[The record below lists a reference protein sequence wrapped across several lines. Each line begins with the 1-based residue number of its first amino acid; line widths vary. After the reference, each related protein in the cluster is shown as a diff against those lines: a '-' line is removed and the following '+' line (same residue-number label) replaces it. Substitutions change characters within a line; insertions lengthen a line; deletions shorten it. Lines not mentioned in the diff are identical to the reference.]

1 VTRVTKSGEAP
12 ATWLFDFDG
21 TLVDSV
27 ELILDSLRHTTRTVL
42 GRVVP
47 DDVLRAR
54 VGRPLAEHMR
64 ELDAERA
71 DDLVAVYREHNMR
84 RHADLLRP
92 YPGVAAMLAGLR
104 GRRARVG
111 IVTSKMRPAVDA
123 GMALVPLGEFDA
135 IVTCEDTD
143 RHKPDPAPVLR
154 GLELLDA
161 DPGTTATPSA
171 SRRRRNSVSPPPN
184 DFPEWATTATPVTNA
199 LRSGR
204 ATSLERR
211 PDLRR
216 PARCHHARCQH
227 GRGRWCR
234 CRHHRDVVRRR

>member
-1 VTRVTKSGEAP
+1 MTRVTKSGEAP

-92 YPGVAAMLAGLR
+92 YPGVAEMLAGLR

-154 GLELLDA
+154 GLELLGA
-161 DPGTTATPSA
+161 EPETT
-171 SRRRRNSVSPPPN
+171 VYVGDSPY
-184 DFPEWATTATPVTNA
+184 DVQA
-199 LRSGR
+199 GR
-204 ATSLERR
+204 AAGVRTAAALWGAFPAAVLRAEQPDRELAR
-211 PDLRR
+211 PEEAL
-216 PARCHHARCQH
+216 A
-227 GRGRWCR
+227 W
-234 CRHHRDVVRRR
+234 

>member
-1 VTRVTKSGEAP
+1 MTRVTKSGDAP

-92 YPGVAAMLAGLR
+92 YPGVAEMLAGLR

-154 GLELLDA
+154 GLELLGA
-161 DPGTTATPSA
+161 EPETT
-171 SRRRRNSVSPPPN
+171 VYVGDSPY
-184 DFPEWATTATPVTNA
+184 DVRA
-199 LRSGR
+199 GR
-204 ATSLERR
+204 AAGVRTAAALWGAFPAAVLRAEQPDRELAR
-211 PDLRR
+211 PEEAL
-216 PARCHHARCQH
+216 A
-227 GRGRWCR
+227 W
-234 CRHHRDVVRRR
+234 

>member
-1 VTRVTKSGEAP
+1 MSGGDPP

-27 ELILDSLRHTTRTVL
+27 ELILDSLRHATRAVL

-47 DDVLRAR
+47 DDVLRSR
-54 VGRPLAEHMR
+54 VGRPLEEHMR

-71 DDLVAVYREHNMR
+71 EDLVAVYREHNMR

-92 YPGVAAMLAGLR
+92 YPGVAEMLAGLR
-104 GRRARVG
+104 GRPARIG

-154 GLELLDA
+154 GLELLAA
-161 DPGTTATPSA
+161 DPETT
-171 SRRRRNSVSPPPN
+171 VYVGDSPY
-184 DFPEWATTATPVTNA
+184 DVRA
-199 LRSGR
+199 GR
-204 ATSLERR
+204 AAGVRTAAALWGAFPAAVLRAER
-211 PDLRR
+211 PDRELAR
-216 PARCHHARCQH
+216 PEEALA
-227 GRGRWCR
+227 W
-234 CRHHRDVVRRR
+234 

>member
-1 VTRVTKSGEAP
+1 MTRVTKSGDAP
-12 ATWLFDFDG
+12 AAWLFDFDG

-27 ELILDSLRHTTRTVL
+27 ELIMDSLRHTTRTVL

-47 DDVLRAR
+47 DGVLRAR

-92 YPGVAAMLAGLR
+92 YPGVAEMLAGLR

-154 GLELLDA
+154 GLELLGA
-161 DPGTTATPSA
+161 DPETTAY
-171 SRRRRNSVSPPPN
+171 VGDSPY
-184 DFPEWATTATPVTNA
+184 DVRA
-199 LRSGR
+199 GR
-204 ATSLERR
+204 AAGVHTAAALWGAFPAAVLRAER
-211 PDLRR
+211 PDRELAR
-216 PARCHHARCQH
+216 PEEALA
-227 GRGRWCR
+227 W
-234 CRHHRDVVRRR
+234 

>member
-1 VTRVTKSGEAP
+1 VTPVTRPAGGSP

-27 ELILDSLRHTTRTVL
+27 ELILESLRHATLTVL
-42 GRVVP
+42 GHVVP

-54 VGRPLAEHMR
+54 VGRPLREHMR

-71 DDLVAVYREHNMR
+71 DDLVAVYREHNLR

-92 YPGVAAMLAGLR
+92 YPGIAEMLAGLR
-104 GRRARVG
+104 ERRARIG

-161 DPGTTATPSA
+161 DPGTT
-171 SRRRRNSVSPPPN
+171 VYVGDSPY
-184 DFPEWATTATPVTNA
+184 DVRA
-199 LRSGR
+199 GR
-204 ATSLERR
+204 AAGVATAAALWGAFPADVLRAESPDRELGR
-211 PDLRR
+211 PEEAL
-216 PARCHHARCQH
+216 A
-227 GRGRWCR
+227 W
-234 CRHHRDVVRRR
+234 

>member
-27 ELILDSLRHTTRTVL
+27 ELILDSLRHATRTVL

-84 RHADLLRP
+84 HHADLLRP
-92 YPGVAAMLAGLR
+92 YPGVAEMLAGLR

-154 GLELLDA
+154 GLELLGA
-161 DPGTTATPSA
+161 EPETT
-171 SRRRRNSVSPPPN
+171 VYVGDSPY
-184 DFPEWATTATPVTNA
+184 DVRA
-199 LRSGR
+199 GR
-204 ATSLERR
+204 AAGVRTAAALWGAFPAAVLRAEQPDRELAR
-211 PDLRR
+211 PEEAL
-216 PARCHHARCQH
+216 A
-227 GRGRWCR
+227 W
-234 CRHHRDVVRRR
+234 

>member
-1 VTRVTKSGEAP
+1 MTLVTKSGGTP

-64 ELDAERA
+64 ELDADRA

-92 YPGVAAMLAGLR
+92 YPGVAELLAGLR

-123 GMALVPLGEFDA
+123 GLALVPLGEFDA

-154 GLELLDA
+154 GLELLGA
-161 DPGTTATPSA
+161 DPETT
-171 SRRRRNSVSPPPN
+171 VYVGDSPY
-184 DFPEWATTATPVTNA
+184 DVQA
-199 LRSGR
+199 GR
-204 ATSLERR
+204 AAGVQTAAALWGAFPAAVLRAER
-211 PDLRR
+211 PDRELVR
-216 PARCHHARCQH
+216 PEEALA
-227 GRGRWCR
+227 W
-234 CRHHRDVVRRR
+234 

>member
-92 YPGVAAMLAGLR
+92 YPGVAEMLAGLR

-154 GLELLDA
+154 GLELLGA
-161 DPGTTATPSA
+161 EPETT
-171 SRRRRNSVSPPPN
+171 VYVGDSPY
-184 DFPEWATTATPVTNA
+184 DVRA
-199 LRSGR
+199 GR
-204 ATSLERR
+204 AAGVRTAAALWGAFPAAVLRAEQPDRELAR
-211 PDLRR
+211 PEEAL
-216 PARCHHARCQH
+216 A
-227 GRGRWCR
+227 W
-234 CRHHRDVVRRR
+234 

>member
-1 VTRVTKSGEAP
+1 M
-12 ATWLFDFDG
+12 FDFDG

-27 ELILDSLRHTTRTVL
+27 ELILDSLRHATLTVL
-42 GRVVP
+42 GHVVP

-54 VGRPLAEHMR
+54 VGRPLREHMR

-71 DDLVAVYREHNMR
+71 DDLVAVYREHNLR

-92 YPGVAAMLAGLR
+92 YPGIAEMLAGLR
-104 GRRARVG
+104 GRGARIG

-161 DPGTTATPSA
+161 DPGTT
-171 SRRRRNSVSPPPN
+171 VYVGDSPY
-184 DFPEWATTATPVTNA
+184 DVRA
-199 LRSGR
+199 GR
-204 ATSLERR
+204 AAGVATAAALWGAFPADVLRAESPDRELGR
-211 PDLRR
+211 PEEAL
-216 PARCHHARCQH
+216 A
-227 GRGRWCR
+227 W
-234 CRHHRDVVRRR
+234 

>member
-71 DDLVAVYREHNMR
+71 DDLVAVYREHNLR

-92 YPGVAAMLAGLR
+92 YPGIAEMLAGLR
-104 GRRARVG
+104 ERRVRIG

-154 GLELLDA
+154 GLELLGA
-161 DPGTTATPSA
+161 EPETT
-171 SRRRRNSVSPPPN
+171 VYVGDSPY
-184 DFPEWATTATPVTNA
+184 DVRA
-199 LRSGR
+199 GR
-204 ATSLERR
+204 AAGVRTAAALWGAFPAAVLRAEQPDRELAR
-211 PDLRR
+211 PEEAL
-216 PARCHHARCQH
+216 A
-227 GRGRWCR
+227 W
-234 CRHHRDVVRRR
+234 

>member
-1 VTRVTKSGEAP
+1 
-12 ATWLFDFDG
+12 LFDFDG

-92 YPGVAAMLAGLR
+92 YPGVAEMLAGLR

-154 GLELLDA
+154 GLELLGA
-161 DPGTTATPSA
+161 EPETT
-171 SRRRRNSVSPPPN
+171 VYVGDSPY
-184 DFPEWATTATPVTNA
+184 DVRA
-199 LRSGR
+199 GR
-204 ATSLERR
+204 AAGVRTAAALWGAFPAAVLRAEQPDRELAR
-211 PDLRR
+211 PEEAL
-216 PARCHHARCQH
+216 A
-227 GRGRWCR
+227 W
-234 CRHHRDVVRRR
+234 

>member
-1 VTRVTKSGEAP
+1 VTRVTSAGGRSP

-27 ELILDSLRHTTRTVL
+27 ELILDSLRHATRTVL
-42 GRVVP
+42 GRIVP

-54 VGRPLAEHMR
+54 VGRPLREHMR

-71 DDLVAVYREHNMR
+71 DDLVAVYREHNLR

-92 YPGVAAMLAGLR
+92 YPGVAEMLAGLR
-104 GRRARVG
+104 GRRARIG

-143 RHKPDPAPVLR
+143 RHKPDPDPVLH
-154 GLELLDA
+154 GLALLDA
-161 DPGTTATPSA
+161 DPRTTVYVGDSPYDVRAGRAAGVATA
-171 SRRRRNSVSPPPN
+171 AALWGA
-184 DFPEWATTATPVTNA
+184 FPEEV
-199 LRSGR
+199 LR
-204 ATSLERR
+204 AER
-211 PDLRR
+211 PDRELRR
-216 PARCHHARCQH
+216 PEEALA
-227 GRGRWCR
+227 W
-234 CRHHRDVVRRR
+234 